1 MVTGE
6 TEAFATRLPTKEA
19 ERVLEAVE
27 QMDWSRATLLER
39 ALRYYIDEN
48 PDDIPAF
55 RVRNHHDGP
64 LEKAGILREEAN
76 EDLLQRTNR
85 VNRKKK

>member
-6 TEAFATRLPTKEA
+6 TEAFATRLPAKEA

-27 QMDWSRATLLER
+27 QTDWSRATLLER
-39 ALRYYIDEN
+39 ALRYYIDGN

-55 RVRNHHDGP
+55 RVGNHNDGP
-64 LEKAGILREEAN
+64 LEKAGILPEEAN
-76 EDLLQRTNR
+76 EDTLQRTNR
-85 VNRKKK
+85 DNQRTK

>member
-6 TEAFATRLPTKEA
+6 TKAFATRLSAKDA

-27 QMDWSRATLLER
+27 QTDWSRASLLKQ

-55 RVRNHHDGP
+55 RVGDAQEGP
-64 LEKAGILREEAN
+64 LEKAGILPEEAN
-76 EDLLQRTNR
+76 EDTLQRSYQENQRT
-85 VNRKKK
+85 K

>member
-6 TEAFATRLPTKEA
+6 TDAFATRLPAKEA
-19 ERVLEAVE
+19 DLVLEAIE
-27 QMDWSRATLLER
+27 EIDWTRASLLKQ

-55 RVRNHHDGP
+55 RYGNHQDGP
-64 LEKAGILREEAN
+64 LEKAGILSGQAN
-76 EDLLQRTNR
+76 EDSLQRRNLDHQRT
-85 VNRKKK
+85 K